1 MAGVN
6 KVILVGNLG
15 KDPEVRHL
23 DNGRAVANF
32 SVATSET
39 YKNRQGDRVTT
50 TEWHNIVLWTPLAE
64 VAEKYLK
71 KGSQVYIEGKLTTRS
86 WDDQEGNKRYT
97 TEVVGRE
104 MKMLGSSQGM
114 PFPKES
120 FGLARESNQGA
131 GSTNTD
137 HGSASPAPSETSTQN
152 PPPPIP
158 EDDTDDLPF

>member
-32 SVATSET
+32 SMATSET
-39 YKNRQGDRVTT
+39 YKNRQGERVTN
-50 TEWHNIVLWTPLAE
+50 TEWHNVVLWTPLAE
-64 VAEKYLK
+64 IAEKFLK
-71 KGSQVYIEGKLTTRS
+71 KGNQVYIEGKLTTRS
-86 WDDQEGNKRYT
+86 WDDQDGNKRYT

-104 MKMLGSSQGM
+104 MTLLGS
-114 PFPKES
+114 
-120 FGLARESNQGA
+120 REDNPGA
-131 GSTNTD
+131 GPSTAATT
-137 HGSASPAPSETSTQN
+137 GASAASPVSA
-152 PPPPIP
+152 IP

>member
-32 SVATSET
+32 SMATSET
-39 YKNRQGDRVTT
+39 YKNKQGERVTN
-50 TEWHNIVLWTPLAE
+50 TEWHNVVLWTPLAE
-64 VAEKYLK
+64 IAEKFLK
-71 KGSQVYIEGKLTTRS
+71 KGNQVYIEGKLTTRS
-86 WDDQEGNKRYT
+86 WDDQDGNKRYT

-104 MKMLGSSQGM
+104 MTLLGS
-114 PFPKES
+114 
-120 FGLARESNQGA
+120 REDNQG
-131 GSTNTD
+131 G
-137 HGSASPAPSETSTQN
+137 SPAPASAPASVANPVST
-152 PPPPIP
+152 IP